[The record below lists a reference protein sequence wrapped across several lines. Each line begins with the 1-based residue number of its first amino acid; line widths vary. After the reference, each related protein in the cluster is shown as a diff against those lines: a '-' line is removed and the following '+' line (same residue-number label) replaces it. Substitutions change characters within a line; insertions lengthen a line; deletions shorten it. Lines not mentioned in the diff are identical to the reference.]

1 VIEGEK
7 NGVKVIVL
15 NSILS
20 MGGKRGR
27 YTTFIA
33 PRTDK
38 NPFGGKEPQEKIAHS
53 NGWTA
58 LYRRRYL
65 QIP

>member
-38 NPFGGKEPQEKIAHS
+38 NPFGGKEPK
-53 NGWTA
+53 
-58 LYRRRYL
+58 RK
-65 QIP
+65 